1 MANTELKYVS
11 LSGLSAF
18 WNGVKDK
25 LSLKSIDV
33 TTTDSNVTI
42 KVSQNAT
49 SIEKAIAGATA
60 TTAGVMSA
68 ADKSKLDGIASGAQV
83 NVIEGVVVAGANA
96 TEGTA
101 LSINGKNA
109 VLRVATDLKQVTEES
124 DPIQPA
130 SAKAVVDHV
139 ATAVASAQST
149 LNDAIN
155 TVSGIAKAN
164 ADAINTVSS
173 AINTVSGVVAANTT
187 AINTVSGVAKANAD
201 AIANITAADTG
212 IIDTRISAAKNAL
225 TDAINTVSGV
235 AKANADAI
243 ASHAIRLTDVE
254 STAATHATAIANNTA
269 SIASNAAAIVNITAS
284 VAQNA
289 TDITGIS
296 DRLDTLTTDTASN
309 IASAVA
315 ELRKEILTDGKASD
329 NINDAYDTLKE
340 VADWISTSGTA
351 AKTASEIITE
361 LNAVSATASANA
373 TAIASNATLISG
385 LQDSKLDKTTYN
397 EYVSSN
403 NASVAANATAI
414 ASHAVRLSTLE
425 STTAT
430 HATAIAAN
438 ATAIATNAAAIK
450 AESDARA
457 KAISDLTTVV
467 NGTVDSVDFNVA
479 NDILTITVTQVD
491 KSSTSCTLTPYT
503 DSEIAAIFN
512 N

>member
-11 LSGLSAF
+11 LAGLSTF

-25 LSLKSIDV
+25 LALKSIDV
-33 TTTDSNVTI
+33 TTTASDVTI

-49 SIEKAIAGATA
+49 SIEKAIAAATA

-109 VLRVATDLKQVTEES
+109 VLRVATDLKQVTSDS

-149 LNDAIN
+149 LND
-155 TVSGIAKAN
+155 S
-164 ADAINTVSS
+164 
-173 AINTVSGVVAANTT
+173 
-187 AINTVSGVAKANAD
+187 INTVSGVAKANAD
-201 AIANITAADTG
+201 AIATHAARLTTVESTTTAHATAITNNTASIAANATAIANITATG
-212 IIDTRISAAKNAL
+212 TGVIDARISVAKNDL

-243 ASHAIRLTDVE
+243 ATHTARLTTLE
-254 STAATHATAIANNTA
+254 SASATHATAIANNTA
-269 SIASNAAAIVNITAS
+269 SIAANATAIANNTAS
-284 VAQNA
+284 IAQNA
-289 TDITGIS
+289 LDISGIS
-296 DRLDTLTTDTASN
+296 DRLDTLTLDTASN
-309 IASAVA
+309 IKSAVA

-329 NINDAYDTLKE
+329 NINDAYDTLQE
-340 VADWISTSGTA
+340 IANWISDSGSA
-351 AKTASEIITE
+351 AKTATQIITE
-361 LNAVSATASANA
+361 LNAVSATAAANA
-373 TAIASNATLISG
+373 TAIATNAALISG
-385 LQDSKLDKTTYN
+385 LQDSKLDKTTY
-397 EYVSSN
+397 EAYVLAN
-403 NASVAANATAI
+403 NATVAANATAI
-414 ASHAVRLSTLE
+414 ASHAVRLTDLE

-430 HATAIAAN
+430 HTTAIADN
-438 ATAIATNAAAIK
+438 AAAIATNAAAIK
-450 AESDARA
+450 AESDARE
-457 KAISDLTTVV
+457 KAISDLTAVV
-467 NGTVDSVDFNVA
+467 NGTVDSVDFTVA

-491 KSSTSCTLTPYT
+491 KSSTSCALTPY
-503 DSEIAAIFN
+503 SEGEILAIFQ
-512 N
+512 